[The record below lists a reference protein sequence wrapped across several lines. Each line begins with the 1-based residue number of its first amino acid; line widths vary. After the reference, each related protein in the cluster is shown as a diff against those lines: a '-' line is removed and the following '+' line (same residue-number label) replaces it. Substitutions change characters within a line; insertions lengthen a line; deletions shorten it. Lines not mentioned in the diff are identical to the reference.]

1 MRPPEG
7 PKEME
12 DPMQTWRSLRALSIA
27 LAVSLF
33 WLGAVTPAARA
44 AVVSTE
50 AALGVSA
57 AGDGHRAE
65 VEAFLARADVR
76 SQLETLG
83 VNPDAAKNRV
93 ALLTDQEASQL
104 SAQIDELPAGGVGWL
119 GVIGIIALVLLTLI
133 FLDYFGVTDIFPWVH
148 ARR

>member
-1 MRPPEG
+1 M
-7 PKEME
+7 
-12 DPMQTWRSLRALSIA
+12 
-27 LAVSLF
+27 
-33 WLGAVTPAARA
+33 
-44 AVVSTE
+44 
-50 AALGVSA
+50 
-57 AGDGHRAE
+57 
-65 VEAFLARADVR
+65 
-76 SQLETLG
+76 
-83 VNPDAAKNRV
+83 NPDAAKNRV